1 MKNKHVSFLLLER
14 LERISADSIWAH
26 QASGVRGSLL
36 KLVQQ
41 LEIDPQAEPPEMM
54 RLVSY
59 GFHILEKAA
68 REKTSSFISSKKE
81 SPKWKI
87 SWCARPGN
95 YFITIRREFIN
106 PSDRA
111 KPNRVSCLLLVAKDL
126 ARP

>member
-41 LEIDPQAEPPEMM
+41 LENDPQDEPPEMM
-54 RLVSY
+54 RLVSH

-81 SPKWKI
+81 SPSGK
-87 SWCARPGN
+87 
-95 YFITIRREFIN
+95 
-106 PSDRA
+106 
-111 KPNRVSCLLLVAKDL
+111 
-126 ARP
+126 